1 MDTNVD
7 IIEALEQLEHE
18 HCQLEARTKA
28 FEQQLRSAYRVE
40 TGGAVHNITEDFG
53 AAAAIG
59 NDGKFRLSGAAANSQ
74 DRTACFDYDGPES
87 EHHRVI
93 KILDDILAAADIEE
107 AVEAE
112 QFDFSGY
119 EEFPFTDIRRRS
131 QISKWTRFQQS
142 N

>member
-28 FEQQLRSAYRVE
+28 FERQLRSAYRVE
-40 TGGAVHNITEDFG
+40 TGGA
-53 AAAAIG
+53 

>member
-28 FEQQLRSAYRVE
+28 FERQLRSA
-40 TGGAVHNITEDFG
+40 
-53 AAAAIG
+53 AID

>member
-28 FEQQLRSAYRVE
+28 FERQLRSA
-40 TGGAVHNITEDFG
+40 
-53 AAAAIG
+53 AID

-119 EEFPFTDIRRRS
+119 ERRRS